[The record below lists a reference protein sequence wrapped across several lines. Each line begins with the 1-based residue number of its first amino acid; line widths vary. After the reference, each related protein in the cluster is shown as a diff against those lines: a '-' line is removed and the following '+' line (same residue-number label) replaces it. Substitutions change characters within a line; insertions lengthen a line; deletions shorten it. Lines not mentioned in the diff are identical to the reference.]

1 VFEKQQSIKVVWSG
15 KTLIRLDK
23 SGKQIH
29 KWARSGVN
37 HNEPLSDFDATLP
50 DGGTADSLVGS
61 TIDGKYRIESK
72 LGQGG
77 MGAVYCATRL
87 LIGDTVAIKVLHTD
101 RVADRQATERFRREA
116 QAAARLKHP
125 NVVTIHDFGVTN
137 KNLAYLVM
145 EMVEGESLRS
155 IIKRQGPLAPSSA
168 AEIVSQVCAAL
179 EEAHQRHIVHRDL
192 KPDNII
198 VADSQTGLRVKV
210 LDFGIAKLRD
220 LPITDDSL
228 TQTGAVLGT
237 PRYMSPEQCM
247 GEELDGRS
255 DIYSLGVILYEML
268 SGVTPFN
275 SPSLT
280 ALIMQQ
286 VNQLPPS
293 LRAVNANITPAIE
306 QVVMWALEKKPEARP
321 QTAGAL
327 GQALRNAVSGEA
339 QARPTV
345 HQQAKTYPAPSVPT
359 SGGAIADLSP
369 TVPMPGSL
377 SSTPAAVA
385 PGSKTNGRSVPLLVG
400 GVLVLLAAVGVIAWL
415 LLSRDGKVANSPPGN
430 PDLAFWSEDKI
441 LKGDVLSESDLKGLS
456 PAEIKRLRNTI
467 FARHGR
473 IFQTPELNNFFASRP
488 WYTPRDNYS
497 DADLTPNDRANI
509 DLIAAA
515 EKRLGNADPP
525 PKASEPSVTATAS
538 STRDSFRGIGYEAEK
553 TLDGSMLTAWIEG
566 AEGPGVGEWIRFDFD
581 KEVKL
586 RRILI
591 APGYFKSLQ
600 VWQKNNRV
608 AAAVFHFSDG
618 NSREYRF
625 PNLMEEQKIDTGGV
639 RTKWVRVEIKQIYFA
654 DSDSEDT
661 AISQVTFEWDQ

>member
-1 VFEKQQSIKVVWSG
+1 MS
-15 KTLIRLDK
+15 
-23 SGKQIH
+23 
-29 KWARSGVN
+29 N
-37 HNEPLSDFDATLP
+37 NEPLTNFDATLP
-50 DGGTADSLVGS
+50 GGGKAAALIGS

-72 LGQGG
+72 LGEGG
-77 MGAVYCATRL
+77 MGAVYSATRL
-87 LIGDTVAIKVLHTD
+87 LIGDVVAIKVLHAD
-101 RVADRQATERFRREA
+101 QVADQQAIERFRREA

-155 IIKRQGPLAPSSA
+155 IIKQQGPLTTSA
-168 AEIVSQVCAAL
+168 AAAIISQVCAAL

-198 VADSQTGLRVKV
+198 VAASQTGLRVKV

-220 LPITDDSL
+220 LPVTADSL
-228 TQTGAVLGT
+228 TQTGTVIGT

-255 DIYSLGVILYEML
+255 DIYSLGIILYEML
-268 SGVTPFN
+268 SGMVPFN

-286 VNQLPPS
+286 VTQAPPS
-293 LRAVNANITPAIE
+293 LRAININITPDME
-306 QVVMWALEKKPEARP
+306 RVVMWALEKRPEARP

-327 GQALRNAVSGEA
+327 DQALRSAVNGEVH
-339 QARPTV
+339 ARSTAR
-345 HQQAKTYPAPSVPT
+345 QQVKTNPAPSVPT
-359 SGGAIADLSP
+359 SGGAAADLAP
-369 TVPMPGSL
+369 TVPMPGSF
-377 SSTPAAVA
+377 SPSPAAVA
-385 PGSKTNGRSVPLLVG
+385 HTPKTSSRLVPLLVG
-400 GVLVLLAAVGVIAWL
+400 GVLVLLAALGVISWL
-415 LLSRDGKVANSPPGN
+415 LLAKDGKVINNPPGN

-441 LKGDVLSESDLKGLS
+441 LKGDVLSESDLSGLS
-456 PAEIKRLRNTI
+456 LVEIKRLRNTI

-509 DLIAAA
+509 GLITAA
-515 EKRLGNADPP
+515 EKRSGGSDPP
-525 PKASEPSVTATAS
+525 PKVAEPSVTATAS
-538 STRDSFRGIGYEAEK
+538 STRDAFRGIGYEPEK
-553 TLDGSMLTAWIEG
+553 TLDGSMMTAWVEG
-566 AEGPGVGEWIRFDFD
+566 VEGTGIGEWIRFDFD

-586 RRILI
+586 RRIFI
-591 APGYFKSLQ
+591 APGYFKSPQ
-600 VWQKNNRV
+600 IWQKNNRV

-618 NSREYRF
+618 QAREYRF
-625 PNLMEEQKIDTGGV
+625 PDQMEEQKIEAGGIK
-639 RTKWVRVEIKQIYFA
+639 TKWVRIEIKQVYFGQ
-654 DSDSEDT
+654 SDSEDT
-661 AISQVTFEWDQ
+661 AISQITFEWEP